1 MAQRID
7 TESQLEDALSEPTP
21 EVCDALA
28 RLDGDIML
36 LGVGGKMGPTMA
48 RMARRAIDQAGVN
61 KRVIGVARFSS
72 TGLEEDLNRA
82 GVETIACDLLDDHAL
97 ELLPCVPNIVYLVGM
112 KFGTTG
118 AAALTWAMNVYLP
131 ALVARRFR
139 SSRIV
144 ALSTGNVYPLTPAA
158 SGGPTEEHPTGPVG
172 EYAQSC
178 LGRERMFQYFSTR
191 YGTKVTLVRLNYA
204 IDLRYGVLLD
214 VARRVHGRMPIDLS
228 MGYVNVIWQRD
239 ANAIILRSFGLCES
253 PPAILNLTGPETL
266 SIRAVATRFGEL
278 FGIEPRFEGT
288 EGETALLSNA
298 SRCWQLFGPSVSA
311 VGRPARQPAEMGN
324 TGEWRTRPD
333 QMIEWIAH
341 WVKIG
346 GRTLDK
352 PTHFEQRD
360 GKF

>member
-1 MAQRID
+1 MPRLLE

-21 EVCDALA
+21 EVCDVLA
-28 RLDGDIML
+28 KLDGDLML

-48 RMARRAIDQAGVN
+48 KMARRAIDQVGLK
-61 KRVIGVARFSS
+61 KRVIGVARFSAP
-72 TGLEEDLNRA
+72 GLEEDLNRA

-118 AAALTWAMNVYLP
+118 AEALTWAMNVYLP

-144 ALSTGNVYPLTPAA
+144 ALSTGNVYPLTPVA

-178 LGRERMFQYFSTR
+178 LGRERMFQYFSSR
-191 YGTKVTLVRLNYA
+191 FGTKATLVRLNYA

-214 VARRVHGRMPIDLS
+214 VAQKVYAGRPVDLS
-228 MGYVNVIWQRD
+228 MGYANVIWQGD
-239 ANAIILRSFGLCES
+239 ANAAVLRSFALCDS
-253 PPAILNLTGPETL
+253 PPAILNVTGPETV
-266 SIRAVATRFGEL
+266 SIRAVAARFAAI
-278 FGIEPRFEGT
+278 FGTEVRWEGA

-298 SRCWQLFGPSVSA
+298 SKYRRLFGPPSVS
-311 VGRPARQPAEMGN
+311 V
-324 TGEWRTRPD
+324 D

-341 WVKIG
+341 WLKIG
-346 GRTLDK
+346 GRTLGK
-352 PTHFEQRD
+352 PTHFEQRE
-360 GKF
+360 GRF

>member
-1 MAQRID
+1 MAPPIE
-7 TESQLEDALSEPTP
+7 TEPQLEAALSEPTP

-28 RLDGDIML
+28 RLDGDLML

-48 RMARRAIDQAGVN
+48 KMARRAIDLAGLN
-61 KRVIGVARFSS
+61 KRVIGVARFSAP
-72 TGLEEDLNRA
+72 GLEEDLNRV
-82 GVETIACDLLDDHAL
+82 GVETIACDLLADHAL

-118 AAALTWAMNVYLP
+118 AEALTWAMNVYLP

-144 ALSTGNVYPLTPAA
+144 ALSTGNVYPLTPVG

-178 LGRERMFQYFSTR
+178 LGRERMFQYFSGQ
-191 YGTKVTLVRLNYA
+191 YGTKVTLIRLNYA

-214 VARRVHGRMPIDLS
+214 VAQRVYARMPVDLT
-228 MGYVNVIWQRD
+228 MGYANVIWQRD
-239 ANAIILRSFGLCES
+239 ANVIILRSLELCDS

-266 SIRAVATRFGEL
+266 SIRAVAKRFGET
-278 FGIEPRFEGT
+278 FGIEPQFAGAAS
-288 EGETALLSNA
+288 ETALLSNA
-298 SRCWQLFGPSVSA
+298 SKCWRLFGPSVPHA
-311 VGRPARQPAEMGN
+311 VSSVPHP
-324 TGEWRTRPD
+324 TGVGHPEEWRTRPD

-341 WVKIG
+341 WVKTG
-346 GRTLDK
+346 GRTLGK